1 MKRFILFPFLLMLIV
16 HNIAATT
23 TTVYLSEDPQ
33 YPGPRPRSLSVAPA
47 STTTHETN
55 LSVYLDSSVLGLY
68 LDSFT
73 GTTTITVYDTYNQI
87 IEQETTN
94 ATITPEVYI
103 PVYLWDSGYY
113 TLTVSDGI
121 TKQKTIFYIPE

>member
-1 MKRFILFPFLLMLIV
+1 
-16 HNIAATT
+16 
-23 TTVYLSEDPQ
+23 
-33 YPGPRPRSLSVAPA
+33 
-47 STTTHETN
+47 

>member
-1 MKRFILFPFLLMLIV
+1 MKRFILFTLLLVLVV
-16 HNIAATT
+16 HNIAAASA
-23 TTVYLSEDPQ
+23 TVYLYEDPQ
-33 YPGPRPRSLSVAPA
+33 YPDPRPRYLSEMAR
-47 STTTHETN
+47 STTAYEAN
-55 LSVYLDSSVLGLY
+55 LSIYLDSAVLGLY

-73 GTTTITVYDTYNQI
+73 GTTTITIYDTYNQI
-87 IEQETTN
+87 IEQEITN